1 MAQSNGDQE
10 QQQLIAMLLQAMG
23 GMGGNGAVPQFAMP
37 NKKKPDKGASAYAM
51 EKQCIDIELDKK
63 HLAKSESCS
72 VCLKKF
78 KLGGDATMLDP
89 CKHFFHDLC
98 IIQWLKSNNTCPLC
112 RKELLTTDYDY
123 ESQKW
128 DKSKYGEDK
137 DKNNEDEDDNNG
149 GNNSYSSMYV

>member
-1 MAQSNGDQE
+1 MAQSNDDA

-23 GMGGNGAVPQFAMP
+23 GMNGNGAAPQFTMP
-37 NKKKPDKGASAYAM
+37 NKKKPESGASAYAM
-51 EKQCIDIELDKK
+51 ETQCIDIEIDKK
-63 HLAKSESCS
+63 YLAKSESCS

-78 KLGGDATMLDP
+78 KLGGDATMLAP

-98 IIQWLKSNNTCPLC
+98 IIQWLKTHNTCPLC
-112 RKELLTTDYDY
+112 RKELMTTDYDY

-128 DKSKYGEDK
+128 DKSKYGQ
-137 DKNNEDEDDNNG
+137 DKNNEEDEDDDNG